1 MAAFGQSAVNNW
13 PGAIERLALSTW
25 PGIETR
31 SFQGWV
37 LRFAT
42 GKGHRPNSV
51 ATLNFTGTDL
61 DAAIAE
67 VEAAYGAKGLKPMFH
82 ITPVT
87 APADLPERLAA
98 RGYRSE
104 ASSIVY
110 VGRAEDVA
118 RACPAGD
125 VRRDVTEEF
134 AKLVRLGSSSPE
146 DGDERLAVVSRLTI
160 PNIGVVALH
169 DGIGRACGHGGA
181 AWGMVAINLV
191 RTDPAYRRLGLARQ
205 VMGELARWALEQRC
219 ETLSLCVD
227 ETNTPARTLY
237 EQIGF
242 KPVYGYHYCVKD

>member
-1 MAAFGQSAVNNW
+1 
-13 PGAIERLALSTW
+13 
-25 PGIETR
+25 
-31 SFQGWV
+31 V
-37 LRFAT
+37 LRFAS

-51 ATLNFTGTDL
+51 ATLDFTGADP
-61 DAAIAE
+61 DAAITE
-67 VEAAYGAKGLKPMFH
+67 VEEAYLAKALKPMFH

-104 ASSIVY
+104 APSIVY
-110 VGRAEDVA
+110 VGRAEAVA
-118 RACPAGD
+118 QACPSGD
-125 VRRDVTEEF
+125 VRRDAAEDF

-146 DGDERLAVVSRLTI
+146 DGDERLAVVSRLKI
-160 PNIGVVALH
+160 PNTGVVAFH
-169 DGIGRACGHGGA
+169 DGVGRACGHGGA
-181 AWGMVAINLV
+181 AWGMAAINLV
-191 RTDPAYRRLGLARQ
+191 RTDPAYRRLGLARN

-227 ETNTPARTLY
+227 ETNTPARRLY